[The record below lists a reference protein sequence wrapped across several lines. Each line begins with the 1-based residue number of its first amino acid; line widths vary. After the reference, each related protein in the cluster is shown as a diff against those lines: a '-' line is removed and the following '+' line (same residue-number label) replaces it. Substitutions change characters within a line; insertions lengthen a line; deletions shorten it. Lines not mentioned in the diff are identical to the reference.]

1 MRTAALSGEIEHL
14 LEWFPV
20 EAGDTIF
27 APANTVHA
35 LGAGLA
41 LVEIQQNSDTTY
53 RLWDYGRGRELHL
66 DAGIEV
72 SDGGPAK
79 FRPMKNGARVECE
92 YFSVDEIRADAQAVL
107 STGSRER
114 LFICIE
120 GSGTIAGEPYRA
132 GEVWRLDA
140 NAEEC
145 DLRPAAPSRFL
156 RAGVP
161 ERQ

>member
-1 MRTAALSGEIEHL
+1 
-14 LEWFPV
+14 
-20 EAGDTIF
+20 
-27 APANTVHA
+27 VHA

-66 DAGIEV
+66 DDGIEV

-79 FRPMKNGARVECE
+79 FRPMKNGVRVECA
-92 YFSVDEIRADAQAVL
+92 YFSVDEIRADAPAVL
-107 STGSRER
+107 SAGSREK
-114 LFICIE
+114 LLICVE

-132 GEVWRLDA
+132 GEVWLLDA

-161 ERQ
+161 ERR